1 MTLYEAIFRRK
12 SIRKYK
18 EEEIPEWILNNIDK
32 FEEDAINICPD
43 IRVKWKIFQA
53 EDKKVKGMFQVKAP
67 YYLALYSEVLEGYR
81 ENAGCLM
88 EQLSLLLHTLGIGSC
103 YQGGAHLS
111 HDEEDQMEMVMIM
124 AFGYPAEPL
133 EREKVDFKRLA
144 MKKILK
150 CQNPPGK
157 LQMKL
162 LEPARLAPS
171 AMNQQPWHFVVTENR
186 IHLFVKKPGRVGY
199 RKQLDWNLFDAG
211 ITLSHMLIT
220 ADDLWLD
227 VEYQKLDSILEK
239 DFRNYLY
246 VGSLMILSE
255 SEKI

>member
-1 MTLYEAIFRRK
+1 
-12 SIRKYK
+12 
-18 EEEIPEWILNNIDK
+18 
-32 FEEDAINICPD
+32 
-43 IRVKWKIFQA
+43 
-53 EDKKVKGMFQVKAP
+53 VKAP
-67 YYLALYSEVLEGYR
+67 YYVALYSEVCAGYR